1 MSDRSSK
8 VASSDASSTARVRRT
23 AVLVVAM
30 VLLLP
35 TWGGEAH
42 EIPNDVTVQA
52 FVRPEGDVIRTI
64 VRVPLV
70 SMRDF
75 NWVIRDPGYLDIPS
89 ATRMGQD
96 AAVLWISNFVQMYE
110 GGQSL
115 GYPEVVASRIAI
127 PGDGA
132 FRSYETALATVL
144 SPALPDDVDLP
155 LQQAMFDV
163 LLEWPITSETSDF
176 SIEAG
181 WGQLGIRTLTV
192 LRFLPA
198 GGSERAFQYTGIP
211 GLVRLDPRW
220 HQAALR
226 FVVLGFQHI
235 LDGID
240 HLLFL
245 FCLIV
250 PFRRFWTLVPIVT
263 SFTIAHSIT
272 LIASA
277 MGLAPSSLWFPPLIE
292 TLIALSIVFMAF
304 ENIVGAKLER
314 RWMVAFGFGL
324 VHGFGFSF
332 ALSESLQF
340 AGAHLLMSLLSFNVG
355 VELGQL
361 LVLAI
366 TVPLLSFLFKRW
378 LPELMGTIVLSAF
391 LAHTGWHWMVERTTV
406 LLQYQFTPPA
416 FTLMFAATL
425 MRWLML
431 ALIIVGTA
439 WLLKGAFAA
448 LGRRHPGGGPRPLE
462 PDPGAAAGDAQ
473 TPATPVA
480 AEG

>member
-1 MSDRSSK
+1 MSDS
-8 VASSDASSTARVRRT
+8 ASSIARIRRT
-23 AVLVVAM
+23 AVLVVAL

-35 TWGGEAH
+35 TWDTEAH
-42 EIPNDVTVQA
+42 EIPADVTVQA
-52 FVRPEGDVIRTI
+52 YIRAEGNVLRAI

-75 NWVIRDPGYLDIPS
+75 NWRIRDPGYLDIPS
-89 ATRMGQD
+89 ASAMGRD
-96 AAVLWISNFVQMYE
+96 AAVLWIGNFVTMYE
-110 GGQSL
+110 GGESL
-115 GYPEVVASRIAI
+115 GYPEVAASRISI
-127 PGDGA
+127 PGDNA
-132 FRSYETALATVL
+132 FRSYETALEGVL
-144 SPALPDDVDLP
+144 SPPLPEDIDLP

-163 LLEWPITSETSDF
+163 LLEWPITSPTSDF
-176 SIEAG
+176 SIDAG
-181 WGQLGIRTLTV
+181 WGQLGIRTVTV
-192 LRFLPA
+192 LRFITP
-198 GGSERAFQYTGIP
+198 GGAERDFQYTGVP

-245 FCLIV
+245 FCLII
-250 PFRRFWTLVPIVT
+250 PFRRFWTLVPIIT

-277 MGLAPSSLWFPPLIE
+277 LGLAPNSLWFPPLIE
-292 TLIALSIVFMAF
+292 TLIAASIVFMAF

-314 RWMVAFGFGL
+314 RWMVSFGFGL

-340 AGAHLLMSLLSFNVG
+340 AGSHLLMSLVSFNVG

-366 TVPLLSFLFKRW
+366 TVPLLSLLFKRW
-378 LPELMGTIVLSAF
+378 LPELMGTIALSAF
-391 LAHTGWHWMVERTTV
+391 LAHTGWHWMVERGAA

-416 FTLMFAATL
+416 FTLMFLATL

-431 ALIIVGTA
+431 ALIIAGTA
-439 WLLKGAFAA
+439 WVLKGAFAA
-448 LGRRHPGGGPRPLE
+448 LGRRHPGGGPRPPE
-462 PDPGAAAGDAQ
+462 PDASTSSAADA
-473 TPATPVA
+473 ATPVA

>member
-1 MSDRSSK
+1 MSDPSANVMSGSS
-8 VASSDASSTARVRRT
+8 RVRRT
-23 AVLVVAM
+23 ALLVVAL

-35 TWGGEAH
+35 TWNTEAH
-42 EIPNDVTVQA
+42 EIPADVTVQA
-52 FVRPEGDVIRTI
+52 YIKPEGDVIRAI

-75 NWVIRDPGYLDIPS
+75 NWVVRDPGYLDMTA
-89 ATRMGQD
+89 ATAMGRD
-96 AAVLWISNFVQMYE
+96 AAVLWIGNFATMYE
-110 GGQSL
+110 GGESL
-115 GYPEVVASRIAI
+115 GYPEVVASRIAV

-132 FRSYETALATVL
+132 FRSYETALAMVL
-144 SPALPDDVDLP
+144 SEPLPDGTDLP

-163 LLEWPITSETSDF
+163 LLEWPITSPTSDF
-176 SIEAG
+176 SIDAG
-181 WGQLGIRTLTV
+181 WGQLGIRTVTV
-192 LRFLPA
+192 LRFMTA
-198 GGSERAFQYTGIP
+198 GGAERDFQYTGVP

-245 FCLIV
+245 FCLIIPV
-250 PFRRFWTLVPIVT
+250 RRFWTLVPIIT

-277 MGLAPSSLWFPPLIE
+277 LGLAPNSLWFPPLIE
-292 TLIALSIVFMAF
+292 TLIAASIVFMAL
-304 ENIVGAKLER
+304 ENIVGARLDR
-314 RWMVAFGFGL
+314 RWMVSFGFGL

-340 AGAHLLMSLLSFNVG
+340 AGSHLLMSLVSFNVG

-366 TVPLLSFLFKRW
+366 TVPVLTFLFRRGV
-378 LPELMGTIVLSAF
+378 LPELMGTIVLSA
-391 LAHTGWHWMVERTTV
+391 LVAHTGWHWMIERGNG
-406 LLQYQFTPPA
+406 LMQYQFTPPA
-416 FTLMFAATL
+416 LTLSFAATL

-431 ALIIVGTA
+431 ALIIAGTA
-439 WLLKGAFAA
+439 WFLRGAFGA
-448 LGRRHPGGGPRPLE
+448 LGKRHPGGGARPTAPPAGVE
-462 PDPGAAAGDAQ
+462 PAGE
-473 TPATPVA
+473 TATPIA